1 MKITKSQLKQI
12 IKEEIESVLTEYDS
26 GFRLWVIPEGTN
38 KKYYWSSD
46 GLMLNPEE
54 ATCYTEEQVENVK
67 NNIQAWRH
75 LPEESKGVE
84 SCN

>member
-1 MKITKSQLKQI
+1 MKIAKSQLKQI
-12 IKEEIESVLTEYDS
+12 IKEELESVLTEYDS
-26 GFRLWVIPEGTN
+26 GFRLWVIPAATN
-38 KKYYWSSD
+38 KKYYWGKH
-46 GLMLNPEE
+46 GLTLNPKE
-54 ATCYTEEQVENVK
+54 AACYAKEQVENVK